1 VTKTILIRSEVSQLD
16 AQGLSEEEIA
26 QALRIPPG
34 RVRKILDDQE
44 TRILTLPE
52 PRPLPDP
59 PKRKPR
65 STAPAVRRTPKPR
78 PPHGGQQ
85 TGQKVHGTEGGYN
98 MHRRYNT
105 EVCPP
110 CREAMQRRSALRRKK
125 AKVLSTS

>member
-1 VTKTILIRSEVSQLD
+1 MTKTAQTHSQVSQLD

-26 QALRIPPG
+26 QALSISPA
-34 RVRKILDDQE
+34 RVRRVLDSQE

-65 STAPAVRRTPKPR
+65 STAPRTPKPR

-105 EVCPP
+105 EVCDP
-110 CREAMQRRSALRRKK
+110 CRAAMQRRSALRREK
-125 AKVLSTS
+125 AAKEKEKVSA